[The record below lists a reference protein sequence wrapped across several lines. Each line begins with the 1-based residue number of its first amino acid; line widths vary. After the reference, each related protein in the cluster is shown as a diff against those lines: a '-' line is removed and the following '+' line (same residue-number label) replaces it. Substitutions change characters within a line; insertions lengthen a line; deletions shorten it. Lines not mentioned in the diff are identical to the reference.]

1 MKILVTGGLGY
12 IGSHVT
18 VMLLQKGVE
27 VISVDNLDN
36 SRIEVLNG
44 IKAITN
50 KEPFFDNLDLRNQN
64 QIQDLFKKHTD
75 IDGVI
80 HFAAYKSVGESV
92 DKPLAYYQNNVG
104 GLLNLL
110 KPLCELNIPLI
121 FSSSCTV
128 YGQALKLPIDE
139 NSSVQPASSPYGF
152 TKQIGEQL
160 IKDCCKANSDFKS
173 ILLRYFNPVGA
184 HPSAKIG
191 EYPQGIPQNLVPFLT
206 QTVIGKRS
214 LLKVFGKDYDTPDG
228 TCIRDYIHVMD
239 LAQAHIDSIYYL
251 ISSNQKFSCETFNV
265 GTGRGFS
272 VLEVI
277 KAFEKTTGESVP
289 YKFTNPRVGDTISAY
304 ADVKKIEKQIGWKA
318 KYSLEEAL
326 QSAWNWEK
334 EIDKNS

>member
-18 VMLLQKGVE
+18 VLLLESGVE
-27 VISVDNLDN
+27 VLSIDNLEN
-36 SRIEVLNG
+36 SNIEVLDR
-44 IKAITN
+44 IKEITG
-50 KEPFFDNLDLRNQN
+50 KTPVFELLDLKDKDRT
-64 QIQDLFKKHTD
+64 QDLFKKHTD

-80 HFAAYKSVGESV
+80 HFAAYKDVGESIL
-92 DKPLAYYQNNVG
+92 KPIEYYKNNIG

-110 KPLCELNIPLI
+110 EPLSQFNIPLI

-139 NSSVQPASSPYGF
+139 NSPVQPATSPYGS
-152 TKQIGEQL
+152 TKQIGEQI
-160 IKDCCKANSDFKS
+160 IKDCCQVNKDFKS
-173 ILLRYFNPVGA
+173 IILRYFNPVGA
-184 HPSAKIG
+184 HPTSKIG
-191 EYPQGIPQNLVPFLT
+191 EYPKGIPQNLVPFLT
-206 QTVIGKRS
+206 QAVIGKR
-214 LLKVFGKDYDTPDG
+214 LTLEVFGNDYNTPDG

-239 LAQAHIDSIYYL
+239 LAQAHIESIYYL
-251 ISSNQKFSCETFNV
+251 ISSNQNFSCETFNV
-265 GTGRGFS
+265 GTGKGSS

-289 YKFTNPRVGDTISAY
+289 YKFSKPRTGDTTSAY
-304 ADVKKIEKQIGWKA
+304 ADVRKIQNKMGWKA
-318 KYSLEEAL
+318 KYSLEAAL

>member
-18 VMLLQKGVE
+18 VLLLQKGVE

-36 SRIEVLNG
+36 SRIEVLKG
-44 IKAITN
+44 IKEITN
-50 KEPFFDNLDLRNQN
+50 KEPFFENVDLRDKN
-64 QIQDLFKKHTD
+64 QIQELFNKHVD

-92 DKPLAYYQNNVG
+92 DHPLVYYQNNVG
-104 GLLNLL
+104 GLLNLI
-110 KPLCELNIPLI
+110 KSLCELNIPLI

-139 NSSVQPASSPYGF
+139 NSPIQPPRSPYGY
-152 TKQIGEQL
+152 TKQVGEQI
-160 IKDCCKANSDFKS
+160 IKDCCLAHSDFKA

-191 EYPQGIPQNLVPFLT
+191 EYPKGIPQNLVPFLT

-214 LLKVFGKDYDTPDG
+214 TLKIFGKYYDTPDG

-239 LAQAHIDSIYYL
+239 LAQAHIQSIYYL
-251 ISSNQKFSCETFNV
+251 ISSKHKFSHETFNV

-289 YKFTNPRVGDTISAY
+289 FKYTNPRVGDTISAY
-304 ADVKKIEKQIGWKA
+304 ADVKKIETKMGWKS
-318 KYSLEEAL
+318 KFSLEEAL

-334 EIDKNS
+334 EINKIL

>member
-18 VMLLQKGVE
+18 VLLLESGVE
-27 VISVDNLDN
+27 VLSIDNLEN
-36 SRIEVLNG
+36 SNIEVLDR
-44 IKAITN
+44 IKQITG
-50 KEPFFDNLDLRNQN
+50 KTPVFELLDLKDKDRT
-64 QIQDLFKKHTD
+64 QDLFKKYTD

-80 HFAAYKSVGESV
+80 HFAAYKAVGESIL
-92 DKPLAYYQNNVG
+92 KPIEYYKNNIG

-110 KPLCELNIPLI
+110 EPLSQFNIPLI

-139 NSSVQPASSPYGF
+139 NAPVQPATSPYGS
-152 TKQIGEQL
+152 TKQIGEQI
-160 IKDCCKANSDFKS
+160 IKDCCQVNKDFKS
-173 ILLRYFNPVGA
+173 IILRYFNPVGA
-184 HPSAKIG
+184 HPTSKIG
-191 EYPQGIPQNLVPFLT
+191 EYPKGIPQNLVPFLT
-206 QTVIGKRS
+206 QAVIGKR
-214 LLKVFGKDYDTPDG
+214 LTLEVFGNDYNTPDG

-239 LAQAHIDSIYYL
+239 LAQAHIESIYYL
-251 ISSNQKFSCETFNV
+251 ISSNQNFSCETFNV
-265 GTGRGFS
+265 GTGKGSS

-289 YKFTNPRVGDTISAY
+289 YKFSKPRTGDTTSAY
-304 ADVKKIEKQIGWKA
+304 ADVRKIQNKMGWKA
-318 KYSLEEAL
+318 KYSLEAAL

>member
-18 VMLLQKGVE
+18 VLLLESGVE
-27 VISVDNLDN
+27 VLSIDNLEN
-36 SRIEVLNG
+36 SNIEVLDR
-44 IKAITN
+44 IKEITG
-50 KEPFFDNLDLRNQN
+50 KTPVFELLDLKDKDRT
-64 QIQDLFKKHTD
+64 QDLFKKHTD

-80 HFAAYKSVGESV
+80 HFAAYKAVGESILR
-92 DKPLAYYQNNVG
+92 PIEYYKNNIG

-110 KPLCELNIPLI
+110 EPLSQFNIPLI

-139 NSSVQPASSPYGF
+139 NAPVQPATSPYGS
-152 TKQIGEQL
+152 TKQIGEQI
-160 IKDCCKANSDFKS
+160 IKDCCQVNKDFKS
-173 ILLRYFNPVGA
+173 IILRYFNPVGA
-184 HPSAKIG
+184 HPTSKIG
-191 EYPQGIPQNLVPFLT
+191 EYPKGIPQNLVPFLT
-206 QTVIGKRS
+206 QAVIGKR
-214 LLKVFGKDYDTPDG
+214 LILEVFGKDYNTPDG

-239 LAQAHIDSIYYL
+239 LAQAHIESIYYL
-251 ISSNQKFSCETFNV
+251 ISSNQNFSYETFNV
-265 GTGRGFS
+265 GTGKGSS

-289 YKFTNPRVGDTISAY
+289 YKFSKPRTGDTTSAY
-304 ADVKKIEKQIGWKA
+304 ADVRKIQNKMGWKA
-318 KYSLEEAL
+318 KYSLEAAL